1 MSAPPFTTTRLGKLY
16 QGDPLPV
23 VPEATTYYPA
33 GAVTFG
39 VEGRALFEQGA
50 DAPWAGGPTLHVFET
65 ASGREYLRFDA
76 FPGEEHYHYLT
87 PGVQNHW
94 VGFDTIA
101 DGEFIDWLVDRVRT
115 KLPQLLRF
123 AGAATLADAVDPHLV
138 DAVFDEVETHLRSR
152 ELQLEPA
159 SRQISG

>member
-1 MSAPPFTTTRLGKLY
+1 MKGSSMAKRSYTPTRLGKLY

-23 VPEATTYYPA
+23 VVEATTYYPA

-39 VEGRALFEQGA
+39 VEGRALFEDGS

-65 ASGREYLRFDA
+65 ASGLEHLRFDA

-94 VGFDTIA
+94 VGYDSVA
-101 DGEFIDWLVDRVRT
+101 DGSFVDWIVARIRS
-115 KLPQLLRF
+115 KLPELLRF
-123 AGAATLADAVDPHLV
+123 AGATALADEIDPGV
-138 DAVFDEVETHLRSR
+138 IDSVIKGVEAHLRSR
-152 ELQLEPA
+152 DLQLA
-159 SRQISG
+159 K

>member
-1 MSAPPFTTTRLGKLY
+1 MSEPRYVTTRLGKLY

-23 VPEATTYYPA
+23 VTEATTYYPA

-39 VEGRALFEQGA
+39 VEGRALFEHGS

-65 ASGREYLRFDA
+65 ASGLEHLRFDA

-94 VGFDTIA
+94 VGFDSVA
-101 DGEFIDWLVDRVRT
+101 DGPFVDGIVSLVKG
-115 KLPQLLRF
+115 KLPELLRF
-123 AGAATLADAVDPHLV
+123 AGATALAEEIDAGVIGD
-138 DAVFDEVETHLRSR
+138 VFDQVEAHLRSR
-152 ELQLEPA
+152 ELHLA
-159 SRQISG
+159 

>member
-1 MSAPPFTTTRLGKLY
+1 MSEPRYTTTRLGKLY

-23 VPEATTYYPA
+23 VTEATTYYPA

-39 VEGRALFEQGA
+39 VEGRALFEDGS

-65 ASGREYLRFDA
+65 ASGLEHLRFDA

-94 VGFDTIA
+94 VGFDSVA
-101 DGEFIDWLVDRVRT
+101 DGPFVDWIVSRVT
-115 KLPQLLRF
+115 GKLAELLRF
-123 AGAATLADAVDPHLV
+123 AGATALAEQIDPV
-138 DAVFDEVETHLRSR
+138 VIGEVFNEVEAHLRSR
-152 ELQLEPA
+152 ELHLA
-159 SRQISG
+159 

>member
-23 VPEATTYYPA
+23 VVEATTYYPA

-39 VEGRALFEQGA
+39 VEGRALFEDGD
-50 DAPWAGGPTLHVFET
+50 DAPWAGGPTLHVFDT
-65 ASGREYLRFDA
+65 ASGREHLRFDA

-94 VGFDTIA
+94 VGFDTTA
-101 DGEFIDWLVDRVRT
+101 DGDFVDWLLDRVRT
-115 KLPQLLRF
+115 KLPELLRF
-123 AGAATLADAVDPHLV
+123 AGADDLAAEVDRHEVNSVLT
-138 DAVFDEVETHLRSR
+138 EVESHLRR
-152 ELQLEPA
+152 RDLQLNSPA
-159 SRQISG
+159 AT

>member
-23 VPEATTYYPA
+23 VVEATTYYPA

-39 VEGRALFEQGA
+39 VEGRALFA
-50 DAPWAGGPTLHVFET
+50 DGDEAPWAGGPTLHVFDT
-65 ASGREYLRFDA
+65 ASGREHLRFDA

-94 VGFDTIA
+94 VGFDTTA
-101 DGEFIDWLVDRVRT
+101 DGEFVDWLLDRVRT
-115 KLPQLLRF
+115 KLPELLRF
-123 AGAATLADAVDPHLV
+123 AGADDLAAEVDQHEVNSVLS
-138 DAVFDEVETHLRSR
+138 EVESHLRSR
-152 ELQLEPA
+152 DLQLNSPA
-159 SRQISG
+159 AT

>member
-1 MSAPPFTTTRLGKLY
+1 MSAPPFTTTRLGRLY

-23 VPEATTYYPA
+23 VVEATTYYAA

-39 VEGRALFEQGA
+39 VEGRALYEQGR

-65 ASGREYLRFDA
+65 ASGQEHLRFDA

-94 VGFDTIA
+94 IGFDTVA
-101 DGEFIDWLVDRVRT
+101 DGEFIDWFIDRIRT
-115 KLPQLLRF
+115 KLPELLRF
-123 AGAATLADAVDPHLV
+123 AGATALAEQVDPELV
-138 DAVFDEVETHLRSR
+138 GTVLDEVETHLRSR
-152 ELQLEPA
+152 DLQLDGP
-159 SRQISG
+159 

>member
-1 MSAPPFTTTRLGKLY
+1 MAAPPFTTTRLGKLY
-16 QGDPLPV
+16 EGDPLPV
-23 VPEATTYYPA
+23 VTEATTYYPA

-39 VEGRALFEQGA
+39 VEGRALFEDGD

-65 ASGREYLRFDA
+65 ATGLEHLRFDA

-94 VGFDTIA
+94 VGFDSVA
-101 DGEFIDWLVDRVRT
+101 DGDFLQWVIDKVRH

-123 AGAATLADAVDPHLV
+123 AGAAQLAD
-138 DAVFDEVETHLRSR
+138 EVNALTVNDVLDTVESHLRSPD
-152 ELQLEPA
+152 LHIA
-159 SRQISG
+159 SARV